1 MNPQDPLSQLRD
13 IHLPE
18 TGGFWPPA
26 PGWWVLAVLILA
38 GLAAL
43 IWLLIRRRRRNR
55 WFRTARTELAR
66 LERTAASEPWWFVQ
80 LNTLLKQAAR
90 ERYPDQHPEALS
102 GDAWVEFLLTTAP
115 RDRIASRPVA
125 EALVHSAWRPGVL
138 VEPTEALAFARLWLG
153 GQKC

>member
-26 PGWWVLAVLILA
+26 PGWWILAALLIVALAVLIR
-38 GLAAL
+38 L
-43 IWLLIRRRRRNR
+43 ILKRRKKNR
-55 WFRTARTELAR
+55 WFRFARAELAR
-66 LERTAASEPWWFVQ
+66 LERSASPDPSWFAQ

-90 ERYPDQHPEALS
+90 ERYPDQHPEALT

-115 RDRIASRPVA
+115 SDRVASRPVA
-125 EALVHSAWRPGVL
+125 EALVNSAWRPRVSAA
-138 VEPTEALAFARLWLG
+138 PTEALAFARLWLG

>member
-1 MNPQDPLSQLRD
+1 MNSQDPLSQLRD

-26 PGWWVLAVLILA
+26 PGWWI
-38 GLAAL
+38 LAAL
-43 IWLLIRRRRRNR
+43 IIVALAGLIWLILKRRKRNR
-55 WFRTARTELAR
+55 WLRSARTELVR
-66 LERTAASEPWWFVQ
+66 LERSASPHPMWFAQ

-102 GDAWVEFLLTTAP
+102 GDAWVEFLLTTSP

-125 EALVHSAWRPGVL
+125 EALVHSAWRPRVSA
-138 VEPTEALAFARLWLG
+138 EPTEALAFARLWLG